1 MLSGL
6 KARPLFTVLQMFWCL
21 QRRPLQ
27 AGVLLSAVTVLFG
40 MALLGLSGWFISATA
55 IAGLSVATALAFDV
69 FMPSAGIRLFALGRT
84 FSRYGE
90 RLITHDATLAAVAV
104 LRVQLF
110 RAWARPHVARALA
123 LRPSRLL
130 FRLTCDIDALDSL
143 YLRLCIP
150 LQSALVASLAATLAL
165 ALISPGLALA
175 TLMALALTALPTLS
189 YLWIAGLRPACKRAL
204 LVERLRGQA
213 ADLLS
218 GQTDLMMTGQLSDHC
233 RTLGHIDRRLAR
245 EEDRL
250 HQFDTRAGM
259 TFGLLGSILLS
270 GTLAV
275 TGWLVTTGAIG
286 VPVAVLAVLLAL
298 TLAEPLGAL
307 RRGAFELART
317 SLAARRLVPYLT
329 ENADITMTPQRS
341 APVPCDPFALKLQDI
356 HVRHD
361 GAKHDCLHG
370 IHLRIASGERV
381 ALVGHSGAGKS
392 SLMAVL
398 TGELQPR
405 LGQLRLIDHA
415 WLTQRTE
422 LFNDTLRDNLL
433 LAAPHAQDTAL
444 WEALRIA
451 GLFETVARLPSGLE
465 TRLGDSGLG
474 LSAGQARRLAL
485 ARLLLRERALWLL
498 DEPTEGLDKP
508 TAEEVLA
515 RLAEQGAGRTWL
527 LATHLRRE
535 AALADRLVVLEHGRI
550 IREVRRG
557 SSGFDAAL
565 DELRPD

>member
-1 MLSGL
+1 MFRGL
-6 KARPLFTVLQMFWCL
+6 KDRQWFTVLQLFWRL

-55 IAGLSVATALAFDV
+55 IAGLSVTTALAFDV

-104 LRVQLF
+104 LRVRLF
-110 RAWARPHVARALA
+110 RAWATPLAARALA

-150 LQSALVASLAATLAL
+150 LLSALIASLAATLAL
-165 ALISPGLALA
+165 ALISPALALT
-175 TLMALALTALPTLS
+175 TLLALALTALPTLS
-189 YLWIAGLRPACKRAL
+189 YLWIAGRSPACRRAV
-204 LVERLRGQA
+204 LVERLRGLT

-218 GQTDLMMTGQLSDHC
+218 GQTDLLMTGQLADHC
-233 RTLGHIDRRLAR
+233 RALGRIDQRLAH

-250 HQFDTRAGM
+250 HQLDTRAGM
-259 TFGLLGSILLS
+259 TFGLLGSTLLS
-270 GTLAV
+270 GTLAA
-275 TGWLVTTGAIG
+275 TGWLVTTGAAS

-298 TLAEPLGAL
+298 TLGEPMGAL
-307 RRGAFELART
+307 RRGALELART
-317 SLAARRLVPYLT
+317 SLATRRLAPQLT
-329 ENADITMTPQRS
+329 DDSGIARPPQRS
-341 APVPCDPFALKLQDI
+341 APSAQFALELHDV
-356 HVRHD
+356 HVRHA
-361 GAKHDCLHG
+361 GAKHDCLHS
-370 IHLRIASGERV
+370 IHLSIVPGERV

-433 LAAPHAQDTAL
+433 LAAPHAQDAAL
-444 WEALRIA
+444 SEALSTA
-451 GLFETVARLPSGLE
+451 GLVDAVAGLTDGLE
-465 TRLGDSGLG
+465 TRLGDGGLG

-485 ARLLLRERALWLL
+485 ARLLLRNRALWLL
-498 DEPTEGLDKP
+498 DEPTEGLDKS

-515 RLAEQGAGRTWL
+515 RLAEQGSGRTWL

-557 SSGFDAAL
+557 SPGFEAAL